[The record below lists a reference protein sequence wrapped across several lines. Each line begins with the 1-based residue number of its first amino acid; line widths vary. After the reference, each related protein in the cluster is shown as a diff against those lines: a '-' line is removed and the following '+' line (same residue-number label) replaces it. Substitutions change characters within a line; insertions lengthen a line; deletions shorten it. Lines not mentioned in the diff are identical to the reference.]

1 MGFNRLVLF
10 LALQLLY
17 TMRVSTVQLNIGGYE
32 DIVIGIN
39 PEIPEDNRII
49 ERIKDMV
56 KEASTYLF
64 NATQQRFYF
73 KTVKILIP
81 LTWTKK
87 PEYFQ
92 VRTESYDKAEI
103 IVADPFL
110 KYGDEPYTLQYE
122 GCGKKGRYIHFT
134 SNFLLNETLV
144 DVYGPR
150 GRVFVH
156 EWAHL
161 RWGVYDEYNYDAPFY
176 VSVGSV
182 TTKVEATRCSA
193 DVTGK
198 YVVPS
203 CKGSSC
209 TTRACKYDHRTNL
222 YEAGCIFVPDRRQN
236 TPSSIMYM
244 QGFSSVTE
252 FCDNTT
258 HNIQATNLQNKVC
271 NYRSTWEVIMS
282 SSDYTSSSS
291 ISGPLPE
298 TNFKLL
304 QAQDRVLCLV
314 LDVSGSMGGYDRINR
329 LRQAAE
335 LFLIQ
340 IIETGS
346 WAGIVTFNSVAQT
359 KSYLRQIVDDAVRKV
374 LTSLLPTTA
383 GGGTTICAGLREAF
397 RVIRLKYPNTYGS
410 EIVLLTDGEDST
422 VRNCFDEVRASG
434 SIIHAIAL
442 GPSAAPELNELADMT
457 GGAGSRRVQGCI
469 PRAAPGARSLCIHL
483 FTPSKQISNH
493 NN

>member
-1 MGFNRLVLF
+1 MGFNRLVLL

-17 TMRVSTVQLNIGGYE
+17 TMRVSMVQLNTGGYE

-39 PEIPEDNRII
+39 PKIPEDNRII
-49 ERIKDMV
+49 ENLKRLLL
-56 KEASTYLF
+56 TYF
-64 NATQQRFYF
+64 HATKQRFYF
-73 KTVKILIP
+73 KMVKILIP
-81 LTWTKK
+81 LTWKTK
-87 PEYFQ
+87 PEYLR

-122 GCGKKGRYIHFT
+122 GCGEKGRYIHFT

-176 VSVGSV
+176 VSAGSG

-198 YVVPS
+198 YVVQS
-203 CKGSSC
+203 CKGDSC
-209 TTRACKYDHRTNL
+209 ITRPCKYDYRTDL

-236 TPSSIMYM
+236 TPASIMYM

-252 FCDNTT
+252 FCNNTT

-282 SSDYTSSSS
+282 SPDFTSSSS
-291 ISGPLPE
+291 ISAPYQRPTSHCCRPKTE
-298 TNFKLL
+298 
-304 QAQDRVLCLV
+304 
-314 LDVSGSMGGYDRINR
+314 
-329 LRQAAE
+329 
-335 LFLIQ
+335 
-340 IIETGS
+340 
-346 WAGIVTFNSVAQT
+346 FNIPPP
-359 KSYLRQIVDDAVRKV
+359 YHP
-374 LTSLLPTTA
+374 TSLPPHIPAPPNPPPLSCHHPLSPNLITIPCLPP
-383 GGGTTICAGLREAF
+383 I
-397 RVIRLKYPNTYGS
+397 
-410 EIVLLTDGEDST
+410 ST
-422 VRNCFDEVRASG
+422 VFLLCPV
-434 SIIHAIAL
+434 
-442 GPSAAPELNELADMT
+442 EL
-457 GGAGSRRVQGCI
+457 
-469 PRAAPGARSLCIHL
+469 PL
-483 FTPSKQISNH
+483 FHP
-493 NN
+493 